1 MENLVYILFIS
12 LNIPLFMM
20 IWMLDK
26 KSRRL
31 VLFLILGMIVCILA
45 SEVNPIIA
53 YSITEDWIYAT
64 TTITPIIEEI
74 LKAIPIIFYALF
86 ISNNKQSI
94 LEVSMAIG
102 IGFALLENVW
112 SIVTYIDNVTILWA
126 FIRGFGSALMHGVCC
141 LVIGNGLIYIK
152 TQKKL
157 LYTGI
162 FAILSV
168 SITYHAIYNSL
179 VQSANP
185 YSGIILPILTYIP
198 ILLFLKKEGYL
209 KKDNLEH

>member
-12 LNIPLFMM
+12 MTIPLFMM
-20 IWMLDK
+20 TWLLEK
-26 KSRRL
+26 KSKRL
-31 VLFLILGMIVCILA
+31 VLFLILGMTVCLLA
-45 SEVNPIIA
+45 SEINPIIA

-74 LKAIPIIFYALF
+74 LKAIPIVFYALF
-86 ISNNKQSI
+86 ISNNKQDI
-94 LEVSMAIG
+94 LGISMAIG

-112 SIVTYIDNVTILWA
+112 SLVIYVDSVSILWA

-141 LVIGNGLIYIK
+141 LIIGNGLIYIK
-152 TQKKL
+152 SQKKL
-157 LYTGI
+157 LYTGL
-162 FAILSV
+162 FAVLSI
-168 SITYHAIYNSL
+168 SIIYHAIYNSL

-185 YSGIILPILTYIP
+185 YTGIVLPILTYIP
-198 ILLFLKKEGYL
+198 ILFFLKKDGYL

>member
-12 LNIPLFMM
+12 MNIPLFMM
-20 IWMLDK
+20 IWLLDK

-31 VLFLILGMIVCILA
+31 VLFLMLGMIICILA
-45 SEVNPIIA
+45 SEINPIIA

-64 TTITPIIEEI
+64 TTITPIIEET

-86 ISNNKQSI
+86 ISDNKQNI
-94 LEVSMAIG
+94 LSVSMAIG

-112 SIVTYIDNVTILWA
+112 SLVVYIDSATILWA

-141 LVIGNGLIYIK
+141 LMIGNGLIYIK
-152 TQKKL
+152 KQKKL
-157 LYTGI
+157 LYTGL

-168 SITYHAIYNSL
+168 SIIYHAIYNSL

-198 ILLFLKKEGYL
+198 ILLFLKKDGYL
-209 KKDNLEH
+209 KIDNLEN

>member
-12 LNIPLFMM
+12 MNIPLFMM
-20 IWMLDK
+20 IWLLDK

-31 VLFLILGMIVCILA
+31 VLFLMLGMIICILA
-45 SEVNPIIA
+45 SEINPIIA

-64 TTITPIIEEI
+64 TTITPIIEET

-86 ISNNKQSI
+86 ISDNKQNI
-94 LEVSMAIG
+94 LSVSMAIG

-112 SIVTYIDNVTILWA
+112 SLVVYIDSATILWA

-141 LVIGNGLIYIK
+141 LMIGNGLIYIK
-152 TQKKL
+152 KQKKL
-157 LYTGI
+157 LYTGL

-168 SITYHAIYNSL
+168 SIIYHAIYNSL

-185 YSGIILPILTYIP
+185 YSGIILPIFTYIP
-198 ILLFLKKEGYL
+198 ILLFLKKDGYL
-209 KKDNLEH
+209 KKDNLEN

>member
-1 MENLVYILFIS
+1 MLFYFLLTLPIS
-12 LNIPLFMM
+12 LSIFPVPFFERFFHT
-20 IWMLDK
+20 K
-26 KSRRL
+26 KTK
-31 VLFLILGMIVCILA
+31 A
-45 SEVNPIIA
+45 A
-53 YSITEDWIYAT
+53 

-185 YSGIILPILTYIP
+185 YSGIVLPILTYIP

>member
-1 MENLVYILFIS
+1 M
-12 LNIPLFMM
+12 NIPLFMM
-20 IWMLDK
+20 IWLLDK

-31 VLFLILGMIVCILA
+31 VLFLMLGMIICILA
-45 SEVNPIIA
+45 SEINPIIA

-64 TTITPIIEEI
+64 TTITPIIEET

-86 ISNNKQSI
+86 ISDNKQNI
-94 LEVSMAIG
+94 LSVSMAIG

-112 SIVTYIDNVTILWA
+112 SLVVYIDSATILWA

-141 LVIGNGLIYIK
+141 LMIGNGLIYIK
-152 TQKKL
+152 KQKKL
-157 LYTGI
+157 LYTGL

-168 SITYHAIYNSL
+168 SIIYHAIYNSL

-198 ILLFLKKEGYL
+198 ILLFLKKDGYL
-209 KKDNLEH
+209 KKDNLEN